1 MSFESSR
8 FPSGLLRLI
17 QIVAVVAVLWLL
29 APYGIVPAGTRGVM
43 TTFGKPAD
51 EVLDEGIHLRIPLAQ
66 TIHLLEIRVQKSEG
80 EGDAAS
86 KDLQAVHTRVAI
98 NYHLEPHQVAQ
109 AFRAIGTSTD
119 IIADRIILPAAQ
131 ESMKA
136 VTARFTAE
144 ELITRRTDVREGIA
158 SLLRE
163 KMQRHGLVLDEFA
176 VINFRFSD
184 SFSKAIEAKVGAEQD
199 KLRAER
205 DLLRIRVEAEQ
216 KVTQAKA
223 EAESLALQR
232 AQVTPE
238 LLKLR
243 EVENQRA
250 AIAKWNGVLPTT
262 TYGQVP
268 LIGIAAAAAAK

>member
-1 MSFESSR
+1 MGFESNR
-8 FPSGLLRLI
+8 FPSGLLRLV
-17 QIVAVVAVLWLL
+17 QVVVVLAVLWAL
-29 APYGIVPAGTRGVM
+29 APYGIVPAGSRGVM

-51 EVLDEGIHLRIPLAQ
+51 EVLDEGIHWRFPLAQ
-66 TIHLLEIRVQKSEG
+66 RIHLLETRVQKSEG

-109 AFRAIGTSTD
+109 AFRSIGTTTD
-119 IIADRIILPAAQ
+119 VIADRIILPAAQ

-176 VINFRFSD
+176 IINFRFSD

-243 EVENQRA
+243 EIENQRA
-250 AIAKWNGVLPTT
+250 AISKWNGVLPTT

-268 LIGIAAAAAAK
+268 LIGIAAATAAK

>member
-8 FPSGLLRLI
+8 FPSGLARVI
-17 QIVAVVAVLWLL
+17 QVVVVLALLWAL
-29 APYGIVPAGTRGVM
+29 APYGIVPAGSRGVM
-43 TTFGKPAD
+43 TTFGRPAD
-51 EVLDEGIHLRIPLAQ
+51 EVLDEGIHLRFPLAQ
-66 TIHLLEIRVQKSEG
+66 KIHLLETRVQKSEG

-109 AFRAIGTSTD
+109 AFKTIGPSTD
-119 IIADRIILPAAQ
+119 VIADRIIIPAAQ

-136 VTARFTAE
+136 ITARFTAE
-144 ELITRRTDVREGIA
+144 ELITRRTDVREAIA
-158 SLLRE
+158 TLLRE

-176 VINFRFSD
+176 IINFRFSE
-184 SFSKAIEAKVGAEQD
+184 SFSKAIEAKVGAEQE

-216 KVTQAKA
+216 KITQAKA

-243 EVENQRA
+243 EIENQRA
-250 AIAKWNGVLPTT
+250 AISKWNGVLPTT

-268 LIGIAAAAAAK
+268 LIGIAAAAAK

>member
-8 FPSGLLRLI
+8 FPSGLARLI
-17 QIVAVVAVLWLL
+17 QVVVVLALLWAL
-29 APYGIVPAGTRGVM
+29 APYGIVPAGSRGVM
-43 TTFGKPAD
+43 TTFGRPAD
-51 EVLDEGIHLRIPLAQ
+51 EVLDEGIHWRFPLAQ
-66 TIHLLEIRVQKSEG
+66 KIHLLETRVQKSEG

-109 AFRAIGTSTD
+109 AFKAIGPSTD
-119 IIADRIILPAAQ
+119 VIADRIIIPAAQ

-136 VTARFTAE
+136 ITARFTAE
-144 ELITRRTDVREGIA
+144 ELITRRTDVREAIA
-158 SLLRE
+158 TLLRE

-176 VINFRFSD
+176 IVNFRFSE

-216 KVTQAKA
+216 KITQAKA
-223 EAESLALQR
+223 EAESLAVQR
-232 AQVTPE
+232 TQVTSE

-243 EVENQRA
+243 EIENQRA
-250 AIAKWNGVLPTT
+250 AISKWNGVLPTT

-268 LIGIAAAAAAK
+268 LIGIAAAAAK

>member
-1 MSFESSR
+1 MSFESNR

-17 QIVAVVAVLWLL
+17 QIVVAIGVLWLL

-43 TTFGKPAD
+43 TTFGKPSD
-51 EVLDEGIHLRIPLAQ
+51 DVLDEGIHLRFPLAQ
-66 TIHLLEIRVQKSEG
+66 SIHLLETRVQKSEG

-109 AFRAIGTSTD
+109 AFKAIGPSTEV
-119 IIADRIILPAAQ
+119 IADRIILPAAQ

-176 VINFRFSD
+176 IVNFRFSD

-232 AQVTPE
+232 AQV
-238 LLKLR
+238 LR
-243 EVENQRA
+243 PA
-250 AIAKWNGVLPTT
+250 
-262 TYGQVP
+262 
-268 LIGIAAAAAAK
+268 

>member
-1 MSFESSR
+1 MSFESNR
-8 FPSGLLRLI
+8 FPGALSRLI
-17 QIVAVVAVLWLL
+17 QIVAVIGVLWLL

-43 TTFGKPAD
+43 TTFGKPSD
-51 EVLDEGIHLRIPLAQ
+51 DVLDEGIHLRFPLAQ
-66 TIHLLEIRVQKSEG
+66 RIHLLEIRVQKSEG

-109 AFRAIGTSTD
+109 AFKTIGPSTEV
-119 IIADRIILPAAQ
+119 IADRIILPAAQ

-176 VINFRFSD
+176 IVNFRFSD

-268 LIGIAAAAAAK
+268 LIGIAAAAK

>member
-1 MSFESSR
+1 MSFDSNR
-8 FPSGLLRLI
+8 LPAGLFHAGR
-17 QIVAVVAVLWLL
+17 AVLVLLLLWAL
-29 APYGIVPAGTRGVM
+29 APYGIVPAGSRGVM
-43 TTFGKPAD
+43 TTFGNPSDA
-51 EVLDEGIHLRIPLAQ
+51 VLGEGIHFRIPLAQ
-66 TIHLLEIRVQKSEG
+66 QIHTLETRVQKSEG

-98 NYHLEPHQVAQ
+98 NYHLEPHQVATV
-109 AFRAIGTSTD
+109 FKTIGPTTD
-119 IIADRIILPAAQ
+119 VIADRIILPAAQ

-176 VINFRFSD
+176 VVNFRFSE
-184 SFSKAIEAKVGAEQD
+184 SFAKAIEAKVGAEQD

-216 KVTQAKA
+216 KITQAKA

-232 AQVTPE
+232 AQVTTE

-243 EVENQRA
+243 EIENQRA
-250 AIAKWNGVLPTT
+250 AIAKWNGVLPST
-262 TYGQVP
+262 TYGNVP
-268 LIGIAAAAAAK
+268 LIGIAAQAGK

>member
-1 MSFESSR
+1 MSFESNR

-243 EVENQRA
+243 EIENQRA
-250 AIAKWNGVLPTT
+250 AIGKWNGVLPTT

-268 LIGIAAAAAAK
+268 LIGIAAAAAK

>member
-8 FPSGLLRLI
+8 FPQGLARLL
-17 QIVAVVAVLWLL
+17 QVAVVILVLWAL
-29 APYGIVPAGTRGVM
+29 APYGIVPAGTRGVL
-43 TTFGKPAD
+43 TTFGRPAD
-51 EVLDEGIHLRIPLAQ
+51 DVLDEGIHFRWPLAQ
-66 TIHLLEIRVQKSEG
+66 AIHLLEIRVQKS

-98 NYHLEPHQVAQ
+98 NYHLEPHQVAL
-109 AFRAIGTSTD
+109 AFKTIGSTTD
-119 IIADRIILPAAQ
+119 IIADRIIIPAAQ

-144 ELITRRTDVREGIA
+144 ELITRRTDVREAIA
-158 SLLRE
+158 ALLRE

-176 VINFRFSD
+176 IINFRFSD
-184 SFSKAIEAKVGAEQD
+184 SFAKAIEAKVGAEQD

-262 TYGQVP
+262 TYGNVP
-268 LIGIAAAAAAK
+268 LIGIATAAAGK

>member
-8 FPSGLLRLI
+8 FPSGLARLI
-17 QIVAVVAVLWLL
+17 QVVAILAVLWAL
-29 APYGIVPAGTRGVM
+29 APYGIVPAGSRGVM
-43 TTFGKPAD
+43 TTFGRPAD
-51 EVLDEGIHLRIPLAQ
+51 EVLDEGIHLRFPLAQ
-66 TIHLLEIRVQKSEG
+66 KIHLLETRVQKSEG

-109 AFRAIGTSTD
+109 AFKAIGPSTD
-119 IIADRIILPAAQ
+119 VIADRIILPAAQ

-144 ELITRRTDVREGIA
+144 ELITRRTDVREAIS

-176 VINFRFSD
+176 IINFKFSD

-216 KVTQAKA
+216 KITQAKA

-243 EVENQRA
+243 EIENQRA

-268 LIGIAAAAAAK
+268 LIGIAAAAAK

>member
-1 MSFESSR
+1 MSFESNR

-17 QIVAVVAVLWLL
+17 QIVAVIGVLWLL

-43 TTFGKPAD
+43 TTFGKPSD
-51 EVLDEGIHLRIPLAQ
+51 DVLDEGIHLRFPLAQ
-66 TIHLLEIRVQKSEG
+66 SIHLLETRVQKSEG

-98 NYHLEPHQVAQ
+98 NYHLEPHQVAM
-109 AFRAIGTSTD
+109 AFRTIGPSTD
-119 IIADRIILPAAQ
+119 VIADRIILPAAQ

-158 SLLRE
+158 ALLRE

-176 VINFRFSD
+176 IVNFRFSE

-250 AIAKWNGVLPTT
+250 AISKWNGVLPTT

>member
-1 MSFESSR
+1 MNFEPNR
-8 FPSGLLRLI
+8 FPNGLSRLI
-17 QIVAVVAVLWLL
+17 MAVVAILLLWLL
-29 APYGIVPAGTRGVM
+29 APYGTVPAGSRGVM
-43 TTFGKPAD
+43 TTFGHPAD
-51 EVLDEGIHLRIPLAQ
+51 EVLDEGIHWRVPLAQ
-66 TIHLLEIRVQKSEG
+66 TIHLLETRVQKSEG

-109 AFRAIGTSTD
+109 AFKTIGPSTD
-119 IIADRIILPAAQ
+119 VIADRIILPAAQ

-176 VINFRFSD
+176 IVNFRFSE

-243 EVENQRA
+243 EIENQRA
-250 AIAKWNGVLPTT
+250 AISKWNGVLPTT

-268 LIGIAAAAAAK
+268 LIGIAAAAK

>member
-8 FPSGLLRLI
+8 FPSGLARLI
-17 QIVAVVAVLWLL
+17 QIVVILAVLWAL
-29 APYGIVPAGTRGVM
+29 APYGIVPAGSRGVM

-51 EVLDEGIHLRIPLAQ
+51 EVLDEGIHLRFPLAQ
-66 TIHLLEIRVQKSEG
+66 KIHLLETRVQKSEG

-109 AFRAIGTSTD
+109 AFRSIGPSTD
-119 IIADRIILPAAQ
+119 VIADRIILPAAQ

-158 SLLRE
+158 TLLRE

-176 VINFRFSD
+176 IINFRFSE
-184 SFSKAIEAKVGAEQD
+184 SFAKAIEAKVGAEQD

-216 KVTQAKA
+216 KITQAKA

-243 EVENQRA
+243 EIENQRA
-250 AIAKWNGVLPTT
+250 AIVKWNGVLPTT

-268 LIGIAAAAAAK
+268 LIGIAAAAAK

>member
-8 FPSGLLRLI
+8 FPSGLARLI
-17 QIVAVVAVLWLL
+17 QIVVVIAVLWAL
-29 APYGIVPAGTRGVM
+29 APYGIVPAGSRGVM
-43 TTFGKPAD
+43 TTFGRPAE
-51 EVLDEGIHLRIPLAQ
+51 EVLDEGIHLRFPLAQ
-66 TIHLLEIRVQKSEG
+66 KIHLLETRVQKSEG

-109 AFRAIGTSTD
+109 AFKTIGPSTD
-119 IIADRIILPAAQ
+119 VIADRIILPAAQ

-176 VINFRFSD
+176 VVNFRFSE
-184 SFSKAIEAKVGAEQD
+184 SFAKAIEAKVGAEQD

-268 LIGIAAAAAAK
+268 LIGIAAAAAK

>member
-1 MSFESSR
+1 MSFEPNR
-8 FPSGLLRLI
+8 IPGGLLRLI
-17 QIVAVVAVLWLL
+17 QVVVVLAVLWAL
-29 APYGIVPAGTRGVM
+29 APYGIVPAGSRGVM

-51 EVLDEGIHLRIPLAQ
+51 EVLDEGIHWRWPLAQ
-66 TIHLLEIRVQKSEG
+66 HINLLETRVQKSEG

-109 AFRAIGTSTD
+109 AFRTIGTTTD
-119 IIADRIILPAAQ
+119 VIADRIILPAAQ

-144 ELITRRTDVREGIA
+144 ELITRRTDVREAIA
-158 SLLRE
+158 ALLRE

-176 VINFRFSD
+176 IINFRFSD
-184 SFSKAIEAKVGAEQD
+184 SFSKAIEAKVGAEQE

-216 KVTQAKA
+216 KITQAKA

-243 EVENQRA
+243 EIENQRA
-250 AIAKWNGVLPTT
+250 AISKWNGVLPTT

-268 LIGIAAAAAAK
+268 LIGIAAAAAK

>member
-8 FPSGLLRLI
+8 FPSGLARLI
-17 QIVAVVAVLWLL
+17 QIAVVIAVLWAL
-29 APYGIVPAGTRGVM
+29 APYGIVPAGSRGVM

-51 EVLDEGIHLRIPLAQ
+51 EVLDEGIHLRFPLAQ
-66 TIHLLEIRVQKSEG
+66 KIHLLETRVQKSEG

-109 AFRAIGTSTD
+109 AFRSIGPSTD
-119 IIADRIILPAAQ
+119 VIADRIILPAAQ

-158 SLLRE
+158 TLLRE

-176 VINFRFSD
+176 IINFRFSE
-184 SFSKAIEAKVGAEQD
+184 SFAKAIEAKVGAEQD

-216 KVTQAKA
+216 KITQAKA

-243 EVENQRA
+243 EIENQRA
-250 AIAKWNGVLPTT
+250 AIVKWNGVLPTT

-268 LIGIAAAAAAK
+268 LIGIAAAAAK

>member
-1 MSFESSR
+1 MSFESNR

>member
-1 MSFESSR
+1 MSFESNR
-8 FPSGLLRLI
+8 IPSGLLRLI

-176 VINFRFSD
+176 VVNFRFSD

>member
-1 MSFESSR
+1 MFNEANR
-8 FPSGLLRLI
+8 LPSGLKRGAQVL
-17 QIVAVVAVLWLL
+17 AVLGLL
-29 APYGIVPAGTRGVM
+29 WVFAPYGIVPAGTRGVM
-43 TTFGKPAD
+43 TTFGRPAD
-51 EVLDEGIHLRIPLAQ
+51 EVLNEGIHFRIPLAQ
-66 TIHLLEIRVQKSEG
+66 RIHLLEVRVQKGEG

-109 AFRAIGTSTD
+109 AFKAIGPTTEV
-119 IIADRIILPAAQ
+119 IADRIILPAAQ
-131 ESMKA
+131 ESVKA

-176 VINFRFSD
+176 IVNFRFSD
-184 SFSKAIEAKVGAEQD
+184 SFSKAIEAKVGAEQE

-205 DLLRIRVEAEQ
+205 DLQRIRVEAEQ

-262 TYGQVP
+262 TYGAVP
-268 LIGIAAAAAAK
+268 LIGIAAAAAGR

>member
-1 MSFESSR
+1 MSFESNR

-17 QIVAVVAVLWLL
+17 QIVAAIGVLWLL

-43 TTFGKPAD
+43 TTFGKPSD
-51 EVLDEGIHLRIPLAQ
+51 DVLDEGIHLRFPLAQ
-66 TIHLLEIRVQKSEG
+66 SIHLLETRVQKSEG

-109 AFRAIGTSTD
+109 AFKTIGPSTEV
-119 IIADRIILPAAQ
+119 IADRIILPAAQ

-176 VINFRFSD
+176 IVNFRFSD

-268 LIGIAAAAAAK
+268 LIGIAASTAAK

>member
-8 FPSGLLRLI
+8 FPSGLARVI
-17 QIVAVVAVLWLL
+17 QVVVVLALLWAL
-29 APYGIVPAGTRGVM
+29 APYGIVPAGSRGVM
-43 TTFGKPAD
+43 TTFGRPAD
-51 EVLDEGIHLRIPLAQ
+51 EVLDEGIHLRFPLAQ
-66 TIHLLEIRVQKSEG
+66 KIHLLETRVQKSEG

-109 AFRAIGTSTD
+109 AFRSIGTTTD
-119 IIADRIILPAAQ
+119 VIADRIILPAAQ

-176 VINFRFSD
+176 IINFRFSD

-216 KVTQAKA
+216 KITQAKA

-243 EVENQRA
+243 EIENQRA
-250 AIAKWNGVLPTT
+250 AITKWNGVLPTT

>member
-1 MSFESSR
+1 
-8 FPSGLLRLI
+8 
-17 QIVAVVAVLWLL
+17 VL
-29 APYGIVPAGTRGVM
+29 
-43 TTFGKPAD
+43 
-51 EVLDEGIHLRIPLAQ
+51 EV
-66 TIHLLEIRVQKSEG
+66 RVQKGEG

-86 KDLQAVHTRVAI
+86 KDLQAVHTRFAI
-98 NYHLEPHQVAQ
+98 NYHLEPHQVAK
-109 AFRAIGTSTD
+109 AFREIGASTEV
-119 IIADRIILPAAQ
+119 IADRIIVPAAQ
-131 ESMKA
+131 ESLKA

-144 ELITRRTDVREGIA
+144 ELITRRTDVRESIS

-176 VINFRFSD
+176 IVNFKFSE
-184 SFSKAIEAKVGAEQD
+184 SFSKAIEAKVGTEQD

-216 KVTQAKA
+216 KITQAKA

-243 EVENQRA
+243 EIENQRA
-250 AIAKWNGVLPTT
+250 AINKWNGILPTT
-262 TYGQVP
+262 SYGNVP
-268 LIGIAAAAAAK
+268 LIGIAASSK

>member
-1 MSFESSR
+1 MSFETNR
-8 FPSGLLRLI
+8 LPGGLARLL
-17 QIVAVVAVLWLL
+17 QIAAVVLLLWAL
-29 APYGIVPAGTRGVM
+29 APYGIVPAGSRGVM
-43 TTFGKPAD
+43 TTFGHPAD
-51 EVLDEGIHLRIPLAQ
+51 EVLDEGIHLRFPLAQ
-66 TIHLLEIRVQKSEG
+66 NIHLLETRVQKSEG

-86 KDLQAVHTRVAI
+86 RDLQAVHTRVAI

-109 AFRAIGTSTD
+109 AFKTIGPSTEV
-119 IIADRIILPAAQ
+119 IADRIILPAAQ

-144 ELITRRTDVREGIA
+144 ELITRRTDVREAIA
-158 SLLRE
+158 TLLRE

-176 VINFRFSD
+176 IINFRFSE
-184 SFSKAIEAKVGAEQD
+184 SFSKAIEAKVGAEQE

-205 DLLRIRVEAEQ
+205 DLQRIRVEAEQ
-216 KVTQAKA
+216 KITQAKA

-243 EVENQRA
+243 EIENQRA
-250 AIAKWNGVLPTT
+250 AIGKWNGVLPTT

-268 LIGIAAAAAAK
+268 LIGIAAAAAR

>member
-1 MSFESSR
+1 MSFESNR

-268 LIGIAAAAAAK
+268 LIGIAAAAAK

>member
-1 MSFESSR
+1 MSFESNR

-17 QIVAVVAVLWLL
+17 QIVAVIGVLWLL

-43 TTFGKPAD
+43 TTFGKPSD
-51 EVLDEGIHLRIPLAQ
+51 DVLDEGIHLRFPLAQ
-66 TIHLLEIRVQKSEG
+66 SIHLLETRVQKSEG

-98 NYHLEPHQVAQ
+98 NYHLEPHQVAL
-109 AFRAIGTSTD
+109 AFRTIGPSTD
-119 IIADRIILPAAQ
+119 VIADRIILPAAQ

-158 SLLRE
+158 ALLRE

-176 VINFRFSD
+176 IVNFRFSE

-250 AIAKWNGVLPTT
+250 AISKWNGVLPTT